1 MLDFCT
7 NLQLVKFVAI
17 LCMVCVCFF
26 FVDVSKKK
34 KQLQRSILSVFDSTT
49 NFLEV
54 VMLLRLIQISP
65 VRL

>member
-34 KQLQRSILSVFDSTT
+34 NSCKEVF
-49 NFLEV
+49 
-54 VMLLRLIQISP
+54 
-65 VRL
+65 